1 MNIKAQ
7 FKNHGTK
14 GFTLIELL
22 ISISII
28 VLLTGVVVF
37 NQSDFS
43 DQLALSNLTS
53 EVSIQIRE
61 AQTYGISVREFAPGT
76 DNFDVAY
83 GVSFNLGN
91 QGSSNTSFYSFADLP
106 PQNGY
111 FDTPTLCQ
119 PGPSSECLS
128 RYNLLRGNTLTDMC
142 VIQSNGDTVCS
153 SAIGR
158 IDMVFVRPNPTA
170 KITLFN
176 NAGSVVNSSY
186 PGFQGAKLEF
196 TSPHG
201 KKQYI
206 IVYVTGQISIQ

>member
-1 MNIKAQ
+1 MNIQAQ
-7 FKNHGTK
+7 LKNYGTK

-28 VLLTGVVVF
+28 ALLTGVVVF

-76 DNFDVAY
+76 DNFNIAY
-83 GVSFNLGN
+83 GVSFNLSN
-91 QGSSNTSFYSFADLP
+91 AGSSNTSFYSFADLEP
-106 PQNGY
+106 ANGY

-119 PGPSSECLS
+119 PGLTSECLS
-128 RYNLLRGNTLTDMC
+128 RYNLLRGNTLTNIC
-142 VIQSNGDTVCS
+142 VIKDNS
-153 SAIGR
+153 STTCKPELGR
-158 IDMVFVRPNPTA
+158 IDMIFVRPNPTA

-176 NAGSVVNSSY
+176 GGGSIVNGLY
-186 PGFQGAKLEF
+186 NNFLGVKLEF

-206 IVYVTGQISIQ
+206 IVYTSGQISIQ

>member
-1 MNIKAQ
+1 MNIKTQ
-7 FKNHGTK
+7 LKNYSTK

-28 VLLTGVVVF
+28 ALLTGVVVF
-37 NQSDFS
+37 NQSDFA
-43 DQLALSNLTS
+43 DKLALTNLTS
-53 EVSIQIRE
+53 EISLQIRE

-76 DNFDVAY
+76 NNFNVAY

-91 QGSSNTSFYSFADLP
+91 AGSSNTSFYSFADLL

-128 RYNLLRGNTLTDMC
+128 RYNLVRGNTLTDTC
-142 VIQSNGDTVCS
+142 VIQVSGDTTCR
-153 SAIGR
+153 AGIGR
-158 IDMVFVRPNPTA
+158 IDIVFVRPNPTA

-186 PGFQGAKLEF
+186 PGFRGVKLEF
-196 TSPHG
+196 TSPQG
-201 KKQYI
+201 KKQDI
-206 IVYVTGQISIQ
+206 IVYGTGQISIQ